1 MSKLRKEKR
10 KNMNE
15 LTNKKKSV
23 SDILEQNMKDILL
36 ADNVNIL
43 DQLNYQY
50 KGDLEWIIDESEA
63 QVMLCNV
70 RCTQNLLEGVKSALK
85 ERRSN
90 LIKEQNNEN
99 I

>member
-23 SDILEQNMKDILL
+23 SDILEHNMKDILL
-36 ADNVNIL
+36 ADSVNIL

-50 KGDLEWIIDESEA
+50 KGDLEWIIDKSEA

-70 RCTQNLLEGVKSALK
+70 GCEV
-85 ERRSN
+85 
-90 LIKEQNNEN
+90 
-99 I
+99 